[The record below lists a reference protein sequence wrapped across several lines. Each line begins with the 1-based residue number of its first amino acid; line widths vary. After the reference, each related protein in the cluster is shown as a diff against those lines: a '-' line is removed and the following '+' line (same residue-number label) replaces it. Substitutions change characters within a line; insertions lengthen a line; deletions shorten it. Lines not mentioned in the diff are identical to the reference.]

1 MRRGDRV
8 LVRRNGPARDARS
21 ERPYAV
27 YAGTRGTVVEM
38 TDRRF
43 HGVARVELDIVD
55 YTGQE
60 LLIGYDLIEL
70 VPGYA
75 TPSRA

>member
-1 MRRGDRV
+1 MRRGDRIII
-8 LVRRNGPARDARS
+8 RTSGPARDARS

-27 YAGTRGTVVEM
+27 YVGTRGVVVEM
-38 TDRRF
+38 SDRRF
-43 HGVARVELDIVD
+43 HGVARVELDVKD

-60 LLIGYDLIEL
+60 LLVSYEMLEL

-75 TPSRA
+75 TPSR